1 MNKATTTR
9 STTPAISTSIGKTAP
24 DQLTRLETA
33 VPQRRDARP
42 SLAEAVE
49 LACGS
54 CATPA
59 TARSYRAA
67 LSAFAR
73 VCADQGVTQCSE
85 IDPSVT
91 AAFPA
96 SLTGLAA
103 ATRHHRLAV
112 VKAFLRWAAQAG
124 WCDST
129 CAALIPPGRRVR
141 RATSP
146 TWSEDDCRKL
156 LSSTET
162 WRDRALLW
170 ALTSTGARIG
180 EVVHATVGDFDGQTL
195 RLSGKTGTRSV
206 PLSPDARDAVDWYL
220 RHRQPLDPAAPLF
233 TSRQGRLSE
242 RQARD
247 LVYAACRSAKLA
259 PRRPHTLRHAAATPW
274 LRAGVPLVVVSATL
288 GHSRPSTTLDHYA
301 GAMAS
306 DLARGLSSDP
316 LWSEGDPPQALAHPP
331 GAGPEGMA

>member
-1 MNKATTTR
+1 MNKADTTHTAV
-9 STTPAISTSIGKTAP
+9 SPTSIGISTSTV
-24 DQLTRLETA
+24 DQVPRLRPSDA
-33 VPQRRDARP
+33 HLRDASP
-42 SLAEAVE
+42 SLADAVE
-49 LACGS
+49 LACRS

-67 LSAFAR
+67 LSGFAR

-129 CAALIPPGRRVR
+129 SAALVTPGRRVR
-141 RATSP
+141 RATAP

-156 LSSTET
+156 LSSAET

-170 ALTSTGARIG
+170 VLTSTGARIG

-206 PLSPDARDAVDWYL
+206 PLSPDARYAVNWYL
-220 RHRQPLDPAAPLF
+220 QHRQPLEPAAPLF
-233 TSRQGRLSE
+233 ASRQGRLSE

-247 LVYAACRSAKLA
+247 LVYAACRRAKLA
-259 PRRPHTLRHAAATPW
+259 PRGPHTLRHAAATRW

-316 LWSEGDPPQALAHPP
+316 LWREGERQAVAHA
-331 GAGPEGMA
+331 AGKRPEGMA

>member
-1 MNKATTTR
+1 MNKATRTR
-9 STTPAISTSIGKTAP
+9 KTVSTTSISISNSAS
-24 DQLTRLETA
+24 DQLLRPQPSD
-33 VPQRRDARP
+33 PQRRDAGP
-42 SLAEAVE
+42 SLADAVE
-49 LACGS
+49 LACRS

-67 LSAFAR
+67 LSAFAK

-96 SLTGLAA
+96 SLTGRSA

-124 WCDST
+124 WCDSA
-129 CAALIPPGRRVR
+129 CAALITPSRRVR
-141 RATSP
+141 RTTAP

-156 LSSTET
+156 LSSAET
-162 WRDRALLW
+162 WRDR

-206 PLSPDARDAVDWYL
+206 PLSPDARDAVNWYL
-220 RHRQPLDPAAPLF
+220 QHRQPLEPAAPLF
-233 TSRQGRLSE
+233 ASRQGRLSE

-247 LVYAACRSAKLA
+247 LVYAPCRRARLA
-259 PRRPHTLRHAAATPW
+259 PGGPHTLRHAAATRW

-316 LWSEGDPPQALAHPP
+316 LWSEGEHQAVAHSV
-331 GAGPEGMA
+331 GNGPEGMA

>member
-1 MNKATTTR
+1 MNRATTTR
-9 STTPAISTSIGKTAP
+9 ETVSTTSTSMSSSAS
-24 DQLTRLETA
+24 DQLLR
-33 VPQRRDARP
+33 PQPSDSQWRDARP
-42 SLAEAVE
+42 SLADAVE
-49 LACGS
+49 LACRS

-73 VCADQGVTQCSE
+73 VCADHGVTQCSE
-85 IDPSVT
+85 INPSVT

-112 VKAFLRWAAQAG
+112 VKAFLHWAAQAG

-141 RATSP
+141 RTTAP

-156 LSSTET
+156 LSSAET

-206 PLSPDARDAVDWYL
+206 PLSPDARDAVKWYL
-220 RHRQPLDPAAPLF
+220 QHRQPLEPAAPLF
-233 TSRQGRLSE
+233 ASRQGRLSE

-247 LVYAACRSAKLA
+247 LVYTACRRAKLA
-259 PRRPHTLRHAAATPW
+259 PRGPHTLRHAAATRW

-316 LWSEGDPPQALAHPP
+316 LWSEGEHQAVAHSV
-331 GAGPEGMA
+331 GKGPEGMA

>member
-1 MNKATTTR
+1 MNKADTTHTAV
-9 STTPAISTSIGKTAP
+9 SPTSIGISTSTV
-24 DQLTRLETA
+24 DQVPRLRPSDA
-33 VPQRRDARP
+33 HLRDASP
-42 SLAEAVE
+42 SLADAVE
-49 LACGS
+49 LACRS

-129 CAALIPPGRRVR
+129 SAALVTPGRRVR
-141 RATSP
+141 RATAP

-156 LSSTET
+156 LSSAET

-170 ALTSTGARIG
+170 VLTSTGARIG

-206 PLSPDARDAVDWYL
+206 PLSPDARYAVNWYL
-220 RHRQPLDPAAPLF
+220 QHRQPLEPAAPLF
-233 TSRQGRLSE
+233 ASRQGRLSE

-247 LVYAACRSAKLA
+247 LVYAACRRAKLA
-259 PRRPHTLRHAAATPW
+259 PRGPHTLRHAAATRW

-316 LWSEGDPPQALAHPP
+316 LWREGERQAVAHA
-331 GAGPEGMA
+331 AGKRPEGMA